1 MSQPDTH
8 PAGAAAEHEALQFR
22 SGILETDLAAVVW
35 RRCARPLSSDVQA
48 LDRVQAE
55 QVSAVGG
62 AAVLAGLAADDL
74 SPVRA

>member
-8 PAGAAAEHEALQFR
+8 PAGAGAATEHEALQFR

-55 QVSAVGG
+55 QVSVGG
-62 AAVLAGLAADDL
+62 AAVLAGLAAE
-74 SPVRA
+74 